1 MKRAHILLVAGV
13 ATMGMAPAQAVTLT
27 FEGQFNTIYN
37 APITRDGF
45 EIGNPVGQEQHFHE
59 IDSTQFGL
67 SSNGTGVLLNDRDT
81 EIFLQAVGGGV
92 FDLTSFDIA
101 TAANNNPAL
110 SFTATGYLG
119 GNVVGTVSGSLGGFA
134 TWSGFSGVDYVVF
147 DGIGS
152 LGGFELDNI
161 VLNEA
166 VPGGVPEPAA
176 WALMIAG
183 FGLAGASLRNRRQKS
198 VQA

>member
-1 MKRAHILLVAGV
+1 MKRAHILLAAGF

-45 EIGNPVGQEQHFHE
+45 EVGNPAGQEQHFHE

-81 EIFLQAVGGGV
+81 QIFLQAVGGGA

-101 TAANNNPAL
+101 TAANNNPAP
-110 SFTATGYLG
+110 SFTATGYLDG
-119 GNVVGTVSGSLGGFA
+119 SVVGTVSGSLGGFA
-134 TWSGFSGVDYVVF
+134 TWSGLSGVDYVVF
-147 DGIGS
+147 DGIGG

-166 VPGGVPEPAA
+166 APGGVPEPAA
-176 WALMIAG
+176 WALMITG

-198 VQA
+198 VHA